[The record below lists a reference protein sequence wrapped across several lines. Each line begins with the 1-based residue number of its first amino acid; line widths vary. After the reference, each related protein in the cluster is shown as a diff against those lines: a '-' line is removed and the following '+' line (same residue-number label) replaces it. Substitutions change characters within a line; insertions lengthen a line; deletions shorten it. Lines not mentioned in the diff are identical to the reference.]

1 MARDLFEIVGEDVGK
16 SSPLTISVESN
27 FYDLGGNSLNSIY
40 TVAKLR
46 DRGYYIETT
55 DFITAMN
62 LRDVLNRM
70 SVGDGNSGK
79 HITPCETKGK
89 FIAEPLEMEHKQEA
103 IQ

>member
-1 MARDLFEIVGEDVGK
+1 MARDLFEIIGEVVAK
-16 SSPLTISVESN
+16 TTRLTISMESN

-55 DFITAMN
+55 NFICAKN
-62 LRDVLNRM
+62 LRDVLNHITGVDDND
-70 SVGDGNSGK
+70 SK
-79 HITPCETKGK
+79 HITACETEGM
-89 FIAEPLEMEHKQEA
+89 FTAEPLQIIHKREA